1 MEALIPLI
9 ELNLTHSRLLVP
21 KDRATAGVD
30 VKRSFLIA
38 VIDVAV
44 GDCSHSGHYPRS
56 AERDRPAVRGSG
68 AKSPLAVAAGVNQR
82 LAVGVGRWLVDI
94 RISVLA
100 RRWPRSGTRTVKRS
114 REAKARNSGAAQ
126 GFSAAR
132 CASNQSRRPFRFTF
146 SGKSATCRAMIAR
159 PVSKASRAF
168 ASSFCAA

>member
-1 MEALIPLI
+1 M
-9 ELNLTHSRLLVP
+9 SRI
-21 KDRATAGVD
+21 D

-94 RISVLA
+94 PDIG
-100 RRWPRSGTRTVKRS
+100 PRPAVATVRYED
-114 REAKARNSGAAQ
+114 R
-126 GFSAAR
+126 
-132 CASNQSRRPFRFTF
+132 
-146 SGKSATCRAMIAR
+146 
-159 PVSKASRAF
+159 
-168 ASSFCAA
+168 